1 MNEPTVGKRFYPRFP
16 YGIPIAIRKIS
27 STPIVEAELVDLS
40 IGGCMFRSGAAIRL
54 NLADFIEVKLRSTCL
69 ALRLMAWV
77 RHLDQRN
84 GIYGVEFHRLGDR
97 ESKFLHQVVDEL
109 IPPLVNKKPPTPHF
123 EPVHSTNRLP
133 ELVMSGPR
141 RNEGY

>member
-27 STPIVEAELVDLS
+27 STPIVEAELLDLS
-40 IGGCMFRSGAAIRL
+40 IGGCMFRSDAAVRL

-77 RHLDQRN
+77 RHLDPAN
-84 GIYGVEFHRLGDR
+84 GICGVEFHRLGDR
-97 ESKFLHQVVDEL
+97 ESKFLYQVVDEL
-109 IPPLVNKKPPTPHF
+109 IPALEARKPPTPHF
-123 EPVHSTNRLP
+123 EPVHASTNLP

-141 RNEGY
+141 RNQGH